1 MQSLKMTPTK
11 RSFTTVVMED
21 FHFLSVGSLMDLTM
35 NLRQYRNHRMIIAK
49 MESATLISQIR
60 T

>member
-1 MQSLKMTPTK
+1 MTRVK
-11 RSFTTVVMED
+11 GSSTTVVMED
-21 FHFLSVGSLMDLTM
+21 FLFLLADSLMGQTM
-35 NLRQYRNHRMIIAK
+35 NLRQYPNQKKKIVK